1 MCISIHT
8 IHSTPNPEVYV
19 QRVSVSSLAG
29 DSASTWNRIGIGL
42 FGLCAVH
49 CLLTPLALA
58 TLSLWPVAFDPD
70 AWLHPIFAVLLIPTT
85 LMAIRLAVQHRHTRH
100 IPMLLGGGLML
111 VLAAMVIGEVA
122 GVVSEAAVTLLGSSL
137 LITGHWRNG
146 RACSPARVAFRLA
159 KQPVITDP

>member
-1 MCISIHT
+1 M
-8 IHSTPNPEVYV
+8 P
-19 QRVSVSSLAG
+19 RLSVSSLAG
-29 DSASTWNRIGIGL
+29 EGARSWDRFGIGL
-42 FGLCAVH
+42 SGLCTVH

-85 LMAIRLAVQHRHTRH
+85 LMAVRLAVRHRHARH

-122 GVVSEAAVTLLGSSL
+122 GVVSEAAVTVLGSSL

-146 RACSPARVAFRLA
+146 RACSPARVAVRLA
-159 KQPVITDP
+159 KQPVIADP

>member
-1 MCISIHT
+1 MPRLSI
-8 IHSTPNPEVYV
+8 
-19 QRVSVSSLAG
+19 SSLAG
-29 DSASTWNRIGIGL
+29 EGARSWDRLGIGL
-42 FGLCAVH
+42 SGLCAVH

-58 TLSLWPVAFDPD
+58 TLSLWPVVFDPD

-85 LMAIRLAVQHRHTRH
+85 LMAVRLAVRHRHARH

-122 GVVSEAAVTLLGSSL
+122 GVVSEAAVTVLGSSL

-146 RACSPARVAFRLA
+146 RACSPARVAVRLA
-159 KQPVITDP
+159 KQPVIADP